1 MPVANLT
8 PLDVAASIDR
18 VLRRNIQFPDQTFT
32 VGNYAVTVLMRTL
45 LGDAS
50 GGVINFNLPSAVGL
64 AGMRF
69 TFKKTDSS
77 VNAIGVNAAGLET
90 IDGAASVTLNQQNQA
105 VTIESDG
112 ANWKVISNFVQA
124 TPGSVTGMLDIKGIQ
139 KTDNDFS
146 VLNPVPGTTI
156 VFTTTRA
163 GFSFLAASAYT
174 LGLSFGPYSATIGIN
189 VDGVDYTLALDS
201 QNNGA
206 GGDFTQGMGYS
217 GALPV
222 FLNPGVHT
230 AYVFVTQSVIG
241 FQATPNNPL
250 TLSVIFPTATGG
262 VVAAATLVKQE
273 SGPFAATVNPPDT
286 NYIPIAGSSI
296 PVVLAVPQTV
306 TVLAYTNFNDPG
318 SNAVNGQL
326 GVRVTSPGPTVTDL
340 EGNKTRGGNDVNAAG
355 SVVSRAINLAAGSHT
370 IELIAR
376 NPASGGTY
384 EFENAWLTII
394 YNNPQEI
401 APTPEAATLVVH
413 PTAGEGDFQTIEAA
427 LAELGVLGGGYIL
440 VREGTYTPPAGGYI
454 MPNVPAVVRGCGAKT
469 LIDLGA
475 VGDPIFVIGNAQIYT
490 FEDFAVTG
498 SAADVDR
505 RLLSIS
511 ASANVRVNRVTGSNL
526 RQVAEVTGGASPTLI
541 FKTSSFLL
549 LNNAGSW
556 FVNGTATT
564 TVHAEAVSVTGAGSM
579 GGITGN
585 PTVSLYDTTL
595 SAVNGITVNSN
606 SVIDGCV
613 LIGVAGETVT
623 LGTRTK
629 VTGTR
634 FSSLIVV
641 ASGLKIVF
649 QGCDFVGSAG
659 QARVLDLTGTSGP
672 NITGCTFSG
681 CNSELIRMNAGVL
694 DTEIVACDFQDD
706 ATASRAIDILG
717 GSGRCSI
724 IGNSFE
730 FFATEAIQIA
740 GFRCMVSGNTG
751 CRVVETGGANLNR
764 YSNNDGF
771 DPTSTIIG
779 GASLVENENVVQ
791 TGVDTLAD
799 EFMRTI
805 LVDASGANRTITLP
819 TAASAKWR
827 KYIIKKID
835 ASANTV
841 TIDADA
847 AETIDGALTQVL
859 AAQYDF
865 IEIQSDG
872 TQWWIV

>member
-77 VNAIGVNAAGLET
+77 ANAVGVNAAGLET

-105 VTIESDG
+105 VSIESDG
-112 ANWKVISNFVQA
+112 ANWKVVSNFVQA
-124 TPGSVTGMLDIKGIQ
+124 TPGSVTGMLDIAGIQ

-156 VFTTTRA
+156 VFNTTRA
-163 GFSFLAASAYT
+163 GFSYFSVSAYT
-174 LGLSFGPYSATIGIN
+174 SGLSFGPYSGSIGVK
-189 VDGVDYTLALDS
+189 VDGVDYTLFVDA

-206 GGDFTQGMGYS
+206 GGDFTSNMGYAGS
-217 GALPV
+217 IPV

-230 AYVFVTQSVIG
+230 VSVIVTQSAIG

-250 TLSVIFPTATGG
+250 TISVIFPTATGG

-273 SGPFAATVNPPDT
+273 VGPLTQNLPGPNPYTVPVGGTIN
-286 NYIPIAGSSI
+286 
-296 PVVLAVPQTV
+296 VVLGVPQTV
-306 TVLAYTNFNDPG
+306 LVSAYGTLTDPG
-318 SNAVNGQL
+318 SNNCNGQIGIRVNG
-326 GVRVTSPGPTVTDL
+326 VDL
-340 EGNKTRGGNDVNAAG
+340 DGTISSGGNDLNKNG
-355 SVVSRAINLAAGSHT
+355 
-370 IELIAR
+370 
-376 NPASGGTY
+376 
-384 EFENAWLTII
+384 LTITRAVNLPAGPNVVEFVHRTLGGAPSDLSDGYLTVV

-401 APTPEAATLVVH
+401 TPTPEAATLVVH

-427 LAELGVLGGGYIL
+427 LAQLGVLGGGYVL

-475 VGDPIFVIGNAQIYT
+475 VGDPIFVIGNSQIYT

-511 ASANVRVNRVTGSNL
+511 AAANVRVNRVTGSNL

-541 FKTSSFLL
+541 FKTSTFVL

-564 TVHAEAVSVTGAGSM
+564 TVHAESVSVTGAGSA
-579 GGITGN
+579 GGISGSPVVN
-585 PTVSLYDTTL
+585 LYDTIL
-595 SAVNGITVNSN
+595 SAVNGVTVGSN
-606 SVIDGCV
+606 SVLDGCLLV
-613 LIGVAGETVT
+613 GVAGETVT

-629 VTGTR
+629 ASDTR
-634 FSSLIVV
+634 FSSVIVV
-641 ASGLKIVF
+641 AAGLKVCF
-649 QGCDFVGSAG
+649 NNCDFVGSAG
-659 QARVLDLTGTSGP
+659 QARVLDLTGVGGP

-694 DTEIVACDFQDD
+694 DTEIVACDFIDD

-724 IGNSFE
+724 VGNSFE

-791 TGVDTLAD
+791 TSVDTLAD

-835 ASANTV
+835 ATANTV